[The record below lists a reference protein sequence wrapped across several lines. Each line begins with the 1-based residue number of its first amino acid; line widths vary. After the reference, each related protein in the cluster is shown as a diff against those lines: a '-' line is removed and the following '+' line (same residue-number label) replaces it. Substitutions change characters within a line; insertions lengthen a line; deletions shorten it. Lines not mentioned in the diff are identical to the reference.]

1 MKALLALNLLVFTS
15 FATIQDAKSA
25 GQEVC
30 YGIIDGYSPGS
41 LHLQDCLLAVDDIF
55 LKNPSISPME
65 MVEAV
70 CLASKDFWF
79 SASFA
84 EAVEGQCLADAI
96 EEGML
101 PNDFIVPEFD

>member
-1 MKALLALNLLVFTS
+1 MKAFLLLNLLIFTS
-15 FATIQDAKSA
+15 VAIAQDAKSA
-25 GQEVC
+25 GQDVC

-41 LHLQDCLLAVDDIF
+41 LHVQDCLLAVDDIF
-55 LKNPSISPME
+55 SKNPSISAME

-79 SASFA
+79 SSSFA
-84 EAVEGQCLADAI
+84 EAVEGQCLADAL

-101 PNDFIVPEFD
+101 PKGYVIPEFD